1 MGKKDHFLIFI
12 DNILIVLGV
21 SMSYIM
27 ALDQG
32 TTSSR
37 ALLIGNKGKIKG
49 MSQQEFAQIYPR
61 EQWVE
66 HDPNEIWACQKEM
79 MRKVL
84 EDMGVSLEDISA
96 IGITNQRETTVVWD
110 KKTGQPVY
118 NAIVW
123 QCRRTAELCYKLKD
137 QGLGELFHSK
147 TGLPLDAY
155 FSGTKIRWILDN
167 VKGARE
173 RAEAGDLLFGTI
185 DTWLIW
191 KLTKGKVHVTDMT
204 NACRTLLFNIHTLQ
218 WDDELLAH
226 LEIPRSMLPEVKSSS
241 EVYGVTDKEDFGF
254 EVPIAGIAG
263 DQQSALFG
271 QMCLEKGDVK
281 NTYGT
286 GCFMLM
292 NTGETPI
299 TSNKGLLTTIAL
311 NRNGRTQYALE
322 GSIFMGGAVIQWL
335 RDNMGI
341 IDSAPECDR
350 LAEEVE
356 GNAGVYLVPAFQGLG
371 TPYWNME
378 SRATIS
384 GLTRAADK
392 RHICRA
398 ALESIAYRS
407 RDVIDVMAEESG
419 IPLHYIK
426 VDGGASRSNILMQFQ
441 SDINNCEVIRPESIE
456 TTALGAAYLAGLAV
470 GFWKSIDEIS
480 TIWKKDKTFKPSM
493 SEDKRAILYDG
504 WKKAVEDCLA

>member
-1 MGKKDHFLIFI
+1 MA
-12 DNILIVLGV
+12 
-21 SMSYIM
+21 YIM

-37 ALLIGNKGKIKG
+37 ALIVSKEGKIEG
-49 MSQQEFAQIYPR
+49 MSQREFAQIYPR

-66 HDPNEIWACQKEM
+66 HDPEEIWTCQKDM
-79 MRKVL
+79 MHKVL
-84 EDMGVSLEDISA
+84 EDKGIALQDISA

-110 KKTGQPVY
+110 RKTGKPVY

-123 QCRRTAELCYKLKD
+123 QCRRTADLCYKLKE
-137 QGLGELFHSK
+137 QGLEETFHNK

-167 VKGARE
+167 VTGARE
-173 RAEAGDLLFGTI
+173 RAEAGELLFGTI

-191 KLTKGKVHVTDMT
+191 NLTKGKVHVTDMT

-218 WDDELLAH
+218 WDDELLKH
-226 LEIPRSMLPEVKSSS
+226 LDIPRSMLPDVKSCS
-241 EVYGVTDKEDFGF
+241 EIYGVTDEELFGA

-286 GCFMLM
+286 GCFVLM

-299 TSNKGLLTTIAL
+299 SSRKGLLTTIGL
-311 NRNGRTQYALE
+311 NRDGRTHYALE

-335 RDNMGI
+335 RDNLGI
-341 IDSAPECDR
+341 IKNAPECDR
-350 LAEEVE
+350 LAEDVE

-371 TPYWNME
+371 TPYWAME
-378 SRATIS
+378 SRAAIS

-398 ALESIAYRS
+398 AIESIAYRS

-419 IPLHYIK
+419 IPLHNIK

-441 SDINNCEVIRPESIE
+441 SDIISNTVIRPKSIE

-470 GFWKSIDEIS
+470 GFWNSLDEIS
-480 TIWKKDKTFKPSM
+480 TIWEKDKSFEPSM
-493 SEDKRAILYDG
+493 SEEKRNTLYGG